1 MSNGLPNWSRA
12 LPRPLVIP
20 KVMTLK
26 TLADVRELIG
36 HLPADRRALDTWR
49 HVSKQL
55 TQAAMTERRFPPPLI
70 RQAHLQPKASA
81 HRAVPKRWENA
92 VRKIA
97 EDRARHYQRLAEQL
111 K

>member
-1 MSNGLPNWSRA
+1 MSNGIPNWSRA

-70 RQAHLQPKASA
+70 RQARLQPKASA
-81 HRAVPKRWENA
+81 HREFQSVGKMPSARLPRI
-92 VRKIA
+92 VRVTISGS
-97 EDRARHYQRLAEQL
+97 LSS
-111 K
+111 